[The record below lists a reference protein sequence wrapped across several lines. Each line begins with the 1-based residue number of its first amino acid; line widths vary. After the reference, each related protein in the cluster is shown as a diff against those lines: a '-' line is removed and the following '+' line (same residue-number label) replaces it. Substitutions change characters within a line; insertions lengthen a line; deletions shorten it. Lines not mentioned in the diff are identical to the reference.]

1 MMRRPHA
8 RHGRRPYSR
17 RWRRLVWRTMAA
29 TLAAAGLLAGLLALL
44 VIRQGWY
51 DAGAIDQHWQPV
63 YKVLEWSLRYSVRH
77 HARDIAAPPLTADM
91 AQRGALLYRQHC
103 VQCHG
108 APGVAPSQGVLALQ
122 PSPGPLVHMR
132 QRWQHNE
139 LYWIIGNGVKM
150 TGMPAWQYRL
160 TEPELWSVV
169 AFIDRLPLLAP
180 DQAAGL
186 VPTPGHGSPDRAIN
200 LAYMETASSTGSK
213 AAADNSPLSAPSPPP
228 QSYRPDAA
236 RGRIALTQYAC
247 HSCHVTPGVPGPTVY
262 VGPPLTH
269 LAGQRYVAGYLPMT
283 EDNLVRWI
291 RFPNEIKPGAAM
303 PMLQVS
309 ERDARDM
316 AHWLLGNQSR

>member
-1 MMRRPHA
+1 MT
-8 RHGRRPYSR
+8 RRPYAG
-17 RWRRLVWRTMAA
+17 RWRRLVWRTVAA
-29 TLAAAGLLAGLLALL
+29 TLATAGLMAGLAVCLL
-44 VIRQGWY
+44 VRQGWY

-63 YKVLEWSLRYSVRH
+63 YSLLEWSLRYSVRH

-91 AQRGALLYRQHC
+91 AQRGAVLYRQHC

-108 APGVAPSQGVLALQ
+108 APGVAPELATLALQ

-139 LYWIIGNGVKM
+139 LYWLISNGVKM

-160 TEPELWSVV
+160 SESERWSVV

-180 DQAAGL
+180 QQAADLAPVSG
-186 VPTPGHGSPDRAIN
+186 PGGQGRPGAPED
-200 LAYMETASSTGSK
+200 LA
-213 AAADNSPLSAPSPPP
+213 LP
-228 QSYRPDAA
+228 QSYKPDAA

-247 HSCHVTPGVPGPTVY
+247 HSCHVTPGVAGPTVD

-291 RFPNEIKPGAAM
+291 RFPTDIKPGTAM
-303 PMLQVS
+303 PALQVS

-316 AHWLLGNQSR
+316 ARWLLGDHAR